1 MNRQNA
7 LKEKLNDRVLPVNK
21 SAGSSTYDC
30 IRKLKGLVRLKR
42 VGHAGTLDP
51 LATGLILILT
61 GEGTKLSN
69 YLMDLPKRYVGDIEI
84 GESTDTQDAS
94 GKVVKKGSWE
104 HVTEEAIA
112 HALPEFLGK
121 RKQVPPM
128 FSALKHKGTPLY
140 MLARKGQKIERTP
153 REVETYEIKLL
164 ECNLP
169 VFRIEVFCSRGLYI
183 RALAEE
189 IGEALGVPA
198 HLASLKRTNIGHFDI
213 EGAIDETDFE
223 ALSGIGEPGYSLSD
237 ALQHI
242 PSMTI
247 TENQVH
253 GLRNGVAPR
262 QEGDLPAQGS
272 LLRLLLP
279 DGRLGAITE
288 VGVAGTLSIRRV
300 FNFSGHRQPGE
311 RI

>member
-1 MNRQNA
+1 MNKQDA
-7 LKEKLNDRVLPVNK
+7 LKERLNDRILPVNK
-21 SAGSSTYDC
+21 STGSSTYDC
-30 IRKLKGLVRLKR
+30 IRKLKRFVRLER

-69 YLMDLPKRYVGDIEI
+69 YLMDLPKRYVGDIKV

-94 GKVVKKGSWE
+94 GKVVKTGSWE
-104 HVTEEAIA
+104 HVTQEAVA
-112 HALPEFLGK
+112 RALPAFLGK

-140 MLARKGQKIERTP
+140 MFARKGQKIERAP
-153 REVETYEIKLL
+153 RDVETYEIKLL
-164 ECNLP
+164 ECDLP

-189 IGEALGVPA
+189 IGGALGVPA
-198 HLASLKRTNIGHFDI
+198 HLTSLTRTNIGHFDLD
-213 EGAIDETDFE
+213 GAIDETDFE
-223 ALSGIGEPGYSLSD
+223 TLSEIGEPGYSLSD

-242 PSMTI
+242 PSVTI
-247 TENQVH
+247 TEDQVQ

-262 QEGDLPAQGS
+262 RDGALPGQGS

-279 DGRLGAITE
+279 DGRLGAIAE
-288 VGVAGTLSIRRV
+288 VGAAGTLSIRRV
-300 FNFSGHRQPGE
+300 FNFSGRRSSRE